1 MNEFSTYSSQIKSA
15 LIGLNECF
23 APVIRTYERGEVITI
38 CSSEND
44 IIGIVLN
51 GVAYLSIN
59 NTEEQRRILDC
70 YQEGDAFG
78 LHLIPEHENKAF
90 CIIAKTK
97 CTVSFVPYK
106 KFVNCCEKHCEK
118 HVKILDSF
126 IMSSIK
132 RNIMHADIMAQRTLR
147 SKLMSYF
154 EYIKTESGRD
164 TFTLP
169 LPLTDLA
176 DYLAVDRTAMMR
188 EIRKLNDEQIIRSE
202 KQTVTLL

>member
-1 MNEFSTYSSQIKSA
+1 MNEFSAYASQIKSA

-23 APVIRTYERGEVITI
+23 TPIIRTYERGEVITI
-38 CSSEND
+38 CSPEND
-44 IIGIVLN
+44 TIGIISK
-51 GVAYLSIN
+51 GIAYLSVN

-70 YQEGDAFG
+70 YQEGDVFG
-78 LHLIPEHENKAF
+78 IHMIPEHENKAF
-90 CIIAKTK
+90 CVIAKTK
-97 CTVSFVPYK
+97 CTVNLVPYK
-106 KFVNCCEKHCEK
+106 KFITCCEKHCERHTK
-118 HVKILDSF
+118 LIDCF
-126 IMSSIK
+126 IMSNVK

-154 EYIKTESGRD
+154 EYIKTEKGSN

-176 DYLAVDRTAMMR
+176 DYIAVDRTAMMR
-188 EIRKLNDEQIIRSE
+188 EIRKLNNEQIIRSE

>member
-1 MNEFSTYSSQIKSA
+1 MNEFSAYASQIKSA

-23 APVIRTYERGEVITI
+23 TPIIRTYERGEVITI
-38 CSSEND
+38 CSPEND
-44 IIGIVLN
+44 TIGIISK
-51 GVAYLSIN
+51 GIAYLTVN
-59 NTEEQRRILDC
+59 NTEEQRRIIDC
-70 YQEGDAFG
+70 YQDGDIFG
-78 LHLIPEHENKAF
+78 IHLIPEHENKAF

-97 CTVSFVPYK
+97 CTVNLVPYK
-106 KFVNCCEKHCEK
+106 KFITCCKKHCEK
-118 HVKILDSF
+118 HTKIIDSF

-154 EYIKTESGRD
+154 EYIKTEKGSN

-176 DYLAVDRTAMMR
+176 DYIAVDRTAMMR